1 MKPPKIVIDTNVLIS
16 ALRSRRGASFKLISM
31 IGMKK
36 FEFALS
42 VPLFFEYEDVAI
54 RHALEIGISQKS
66 VNAILDRLCFFGDHR
81 EIYYLWRPFL
91 TDPQDDMI
99 LELAVEAG
107 CDFIVSYNKTDF
119 AGVEQFGITVETPK
133 EFLEHIGEIK

>member
-1 MKPPKIVIDTNVLIS
+1 
-16 ALRSRRGASFKLISM
+16 
-31 IGMKK
+31 MKK

-42 VPLFFEYEDVAI
+42 VPLFFEYENTAI

-91 TDPQDDMI
+91 
-99 LELAVEAG
+99 
-107 CDFIVSYNKTDF
+107 N
-119 AGVEQFGITVETPK
+119 
-133 EFLEHIGEIK
+133 